1 MNSKHSKEKHYLPK
15 SVGSRGEPS
24 QRVSSPREVPTPR
37 KVTGVG
43 AAQPMHLSLEAAAK
57 DQAGRL
63 GRFSFFFSRKKK
75 KKKKEAVETGK
86 IRPPP
91 NLDKVRATGIFFV
104 VVVPQS

>member
-1 MNSKHSKEKHYLPK
+1 MSGLRSPCTSAWRLQQKTRQEG
-15 SVGSRGEPS
+15 SV
-24 QRVSSPREVPTPR
+24 VLVFSSP
-37 KVTGVG
+37 G
-43 AAQPMHLSLEAAAK
+43 
-57 DQAGRL
+57 
-63 GRFSFFFSRKKK
+63 KK